1 MRPETRHCNSPKRTL
16 CSLLFSTPRDPQ
28 LDYGDQ
34 ILEFDAHTTLDHLVF
49 KQVWPTS
56 ARDFV
61 NLTHWRVEGDG
72 TVVIAA
78 KVVEHPR
85 APVPKK
91 GELCCVLCVCVL
103 CFVFLA
109 PLFFFAY

>member
-1 MRPETRHCNSPKRTL
+1 
-16 CSLLFSTPRDPQ
+16 

-61 NLTHWRVEGDG
+61 NLTHWRVEEDG
-72 TVVIAA
+72 TVIIAA
-78 KVVEHPR
+78 KVIEHPR

-91 GELCCVLCVCVL
+91 GELC
-103 CFVFLA
+103 FVVRCFLA
-109 PLFFFAY
+109 PSLVPLVFLRIDSYQKGGLLY